1 MVRPASDPEISSQ
14 ANSFEPCASWK
25 SIRFVRATQ
34 GNSHYRAPTHKES
47 SMSNRILE
55 VISSFFVFGT
65 SQGFASWG
73 DFAATS
79 VKALAAIALT
89 YPMLMLFFI

>member
-1 MVRPASDPEISSQ
+1 
-14 ANSFEPCASWK
+14 
-25 SIRFVRATQ
+25 
-34 GNSHYRAPTHKES
+34 
-47 SMSNRILE
+47 MSNRILE

-79 VKALAAIALT
+79 VKTLAVIALA
-89 YPMLMLFFI
+89 YPTLLMFFI

>member
-1 MVRPASDPEISSQ
+1 
-14 ANSFEPCASWK
+14 
-25 SIRFVRATQ
+25 
-34 GNSHYRAPTHKES
+34 
-47 SMSNRILE
+47 MSKRILE

-79 VKALAAIALT
+79 IKALAAISLT

>member
-1 MVRPASDPEISSQ
+1 
-14 ANSFEPCASWK
+14 
-25 SIRFVRATQ
+25 
-34 GNSHYRAPTHKES
+34 
-47 SMSNRILE
+47 MSNRILK

-79 VKALAAIALT
+79 AKGLATIALA
-89 YPMLMLFFI
+89 YPILMMFFI

>member
-1 MVRPASDPEISSQ
+1 
-14 ANSFEPCASWK
+14 
-25 SIRFVRATQ
+25 
-34 GNSHYRAPTHKES
+34 
-47 SMSNRILE
+47 MSKRILE

-79 VKALAAIALT
+79 AKALAAIALT

>member
-1 MVRPASDPEISSQ
+1 
-14 ANSFEPCASWK
+14 
-25 SIRFVRATQ
+25 
-34 GNSHYRAPTHKES
+34 
-47 SMSNRILE
+47 MSKRVLE

-79 VKALAAIALT
+79 VKALATIALA
-89 YPMLMLFFI
+89 YPILMMFFI